1 MGSNFSWGNKLSCF
15 QLVFVASLLLGA
27 SISSGDVAAI
37 PEYSKDL
44 PSSLKNN
51 CKVCHERASGGPV
64 NSFGRDYSR
73 LASDLEVLSGL
84 DSDDDSYT
92 NGEELAAG
100 SLPGDPN
107 STPLNKRK
115 GVNIMYIL
123 AAISILLILGGL
135 YIRMK
140 SG

>member
-1 MGSNFSWGNKLSCF
+1 M
-15 QLVFVASLLLGA
+15 ASLLLGA
-27 SISSGDVAAI
+27 SISSVSVAAI

-64 NSFGRDYSR
+64 NSFGRDYTR
-73 LASDLEVLSGL
+73 LASDLEALSGL
-84 DSDDDSYT
+84 DSDDDGYT

-107 STPLNKRK
+107 STPLNKRR
-115 GVNIMYIL
+115 GVNIVYIL
-123 AAISILLILGGL
+123 VAVSILLIVGGL
-135 YIRMK
+135 YLRMRR
-140 SG
+140 G